1 MGPGAVRRSSVR
13 LSLGAGRA
21 WRHFILPFMHYVT
34 PLHTVHCKAMHTI
47 WFMERSLKGGHASY
61 SILGLVLVTE
71 EQPTLVPRAQT
82 CFS

>member
-21 WRHFILPFMHYVT
+21 WRYFTLLFMHYVT
-34 PLHTVHCKAMHTI
+34 PLLTVHCKAMHTI

-61 SILGLVLVTE
+61 SILGLVLVTRSSY
-71 EQPTLVPRAQT
+71 TGT
-82 CFS
+82 